1 MPLFL
6 PPIPTGLD
14 VLFNE
19 NSFVVAA
26 FTPKLRGVTNGFE
39 SVNFCVT
46 HPYVRA
52 IICRFDFPCF
62 VGVYLRAYRILHR

>member
-6 PPIPTGLD
+6 PPIPIGLD

-19 NSFVVAA
+19 NSFVAA
-26 FTPKLRGVTNGFE
+26 FTPKRRGVTNGFE
-39 SVNFCVT
+39 SVNFGVA
-46 HPYVRA
+46 HPHVRA

-62 VGVYLRAYRILHR
+62 VGVYLRVYRILHR

>member
-6 PPIPTGLD
+6 PPIPIGLD

-19 NSFVVAA
+19 NSFVAA

-39 SVNFCVT
+39 SVNFGVT
-46 HPYVRA
+46 HPRVRA

-62 VGVYLRAYRILHR
+62 VGVYLRVYRILHR